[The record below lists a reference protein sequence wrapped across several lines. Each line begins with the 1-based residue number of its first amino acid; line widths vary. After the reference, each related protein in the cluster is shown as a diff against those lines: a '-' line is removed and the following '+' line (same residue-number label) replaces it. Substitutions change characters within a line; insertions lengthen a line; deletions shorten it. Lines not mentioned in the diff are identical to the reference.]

1 MASSPVVALAYHHY
15 RKEAWVVASL
25 VAAAWACRNTDR
37 NMTCCCWAVVGLLVS
52 MAVDIV
58 DADIGFGVGP
68 LYYYYYSLLALV

>member
-1 MASSPVVALAYHHY
+1 
-15 RKEAWVVASL
+15 
-25 VAAAWACRNTDR
+25 
-37 NMTCCCWAVVGLLVS
+37 VVGLLVS